1 MLWGRSHA
9 RTLCSSRRRSPI
21 PAEGWCTLSYGGGY
35 VCHPQVLVPARPQAW
50 RSLVLLVVPQAV
62 LLEGLAGTPN
72 CGVKRMR
79 SHSPWTPKWLFR
91 GPFPLCLM
99 AGRWTEG
106 GSYPPVPEQ
115 QPVPLFQLEAVRVP
129 EEGTQ
134 GPRLW
139 ALLQPMSWG
148 VGAALASPPRAADL
162 EVKSPLPARTFSEAE
177 DLCLRLCVPA
187 RLSRT
192 APEAAPST
200 RGPSAPFSEVV
211 LGPSR
216 PRHVRFGA
224 SCTPA
229 GALGPGG
236 ARRGFREAERKSWC
250 TGHVLSLEL
259 GASDHRGAHLAPQG
273 GGSERRPR
281 LSGPAVPGDAQC
293 GCPPDCDAPSPG
305 LVRPRE
311 VSQASGH
318 SPRLSSNYG
327 FAPSLSFWEEIC

>member
-1 MLWGRSHA
+1 MYALLWGGVCVSSPGPGPCPAPGLEKPGTVGGATGCAA
-9 RTLCSSRRRSPI
+9 RG
-21 PAEGWCTLSYGGGY
+21 AGG
-35 VCHPQVLVPARPQAW
+35 HPQLWGEEDEV
-50 RSLVLLVVPQAV
+50 SLSLDPKVAISGAL
-62 LLEGLAGTPN
+62 
-72 CGVKRMR
+72 
-79 SHSPWTPKWLFR
+79 SPLPY
-91 GPFPLCLM
+91 
-99 AGRWTEG
+99 GRQVDGG